1 MATANTPNY
10 VRNDVGSGYKR
21 LTKFYLQNKMLYAP
35 LAEIDPDVQNI
46 IDKETWRQFTGLEL
60 IASEVWM
67 SVFAIVLNN
76 FLIVL
81 IESYESCDNGSQ
93 WFNLDQQVL

>member
-1 MATANTPNY
+1 
-10 VRNDVGSGYKR
+10 
-21 LTKFYLQNKMLYAP
+21 MLYAP
-35 LAEIDPDVQNI
+35 LAEIDPDFQNI